1 MKISA
6 GVIPHCCCITRIK
19 GRLAATGI
27 FFRGYR
33 PGRLLQIV
41 SVAGHGYGANTPSD
55 TTSTSVDG
63 QSGALHVLIDS
74 FHI

>member
-1 MKISA
+1 MTISA

-19 GRLAATGI
+19 GRLEATGI
-27 FFRGYR
+27 LFRGYR

-55 TTSTSVDG
+55 ITSVDG
-63 QSGALHVLIDS
+63 
-74 FHI
+74 

>member
-1 MKISA
+1 MTISA

-19 GRLAATGI
+19 GRLEATGI
-27 FFRGYR
+27 LFRGYR

-55 TTSTSVDG
+55 ITSVDG